1 MADFNEIKK
10 AFYELVESYADA
22 PESSETKSKIADF
35 AKLLPG
41 DKEEQHNTLKNL
53 DAAVRADVRIPG
65 KIKLPAAVKKN
76 IGTLLSGLQKHMT
89 AKQPDKP
96 AQNDDKPKKQPEKKN
111 DAPALDDKGKKIIL
125 ESLASVVTQLIE
137 DAEKKNKPDS
147 IADLQWNLPEDRAND
162 KDSVR
167 QAKEKRRQK
176 QAQDMRKAFEIPEE
190 ISDSQIIETC
200 REAVKEYT
208 LKKLLEQQK
217 SLLTKDNFAE
227 IEQQIWQAQKNAKD
241 KEKRSQS
248 NDFVKAVRKKF
259 KEEFGYDLMGRN
271 GSVLR
276 TMREAVVA
284 FKKENHIEKNNDSE
298 RKPRPEKKDHKKE
311 GGPDMAEDKV
321 ITDEMKEK
329 LKKLG
334 LSDEEIGALS
344 YDAAAEKLKTN
355 EGGDDKPK
363 GDDKPRGDDE
373 PKEGDDKDKSKD
385 APEEEST
392 PKDPTAPLGV
402 TEKPGEEREEHTD
415 EKAPWVIRK
424 QKWFDEN
431 IKPSN
436 EDYKVTRADTEF
448 EVQFAQGSIH
458 YESETNA
465 VVSKDASYKVYEAL
479 LKDPDNAQRPVK
491 FPENA
496 SEHLTNMLYAAS
508 ILNETPDGKPHE
520 MQGLDKSKLNMEA
533 IEKALKEAGYGD
545 AEFKK
550 VKAYYDTHEGKP
562 ATEDE
567 RGHDDHGV
575 ELSDVVKGIKAEDF
589 ERSTGT
595 NSMKFSPNGVYN
607 LESGEVRIDAVDKDP
622 KVVYYSGT
630 APTDL
635 PADVKA
641 EPLKDEE
648 VNHIKEQAKPAIET
662 EVRRI
667 TKDQARMKELTDS
680 GLIDIQYLESGE
692 LAICSKCPEVDTAKK
707 AIDEYRALND
717 KQPQDKA
724 FVAQVMANAPDVIL
738 KIHGDENTP
747 QPQKDILQEKADS
760 AKNVKD
766 LLKERAALIDKDEK
780 DLTPKDRL
788 ALTKNYIALLEEYKK
803 DPSLV
808 EVAMAEDLK
817 QNNNSAE
824 RAKVHEDVK
833 SKDKRSDFEEYHQT
847 MEDYSK
853 QAHDAV
859 AAGGKLTIQDYMK
872 KKYSTLSPE
881 ELDKRTKNQIQYNN
895 AYQQYRSQKSTNT
908 H

>member
-22 PESSETKSKIADF
+22 PESAETKSKIADF

-65 KIKLPAAVKKN
+65 RINLPAAVKKN
-76 IGTLLSGLQKHMT
+76 IGTLLSGLQKHIT

-96 AQNDDKPKKQPEKKN
+96 AQNDDKPKKQPEKADNKRPN
-111 DAPALDDKGKKIIL
+111 LSPEEFKEKLNKLYKVFMNSLEKTDVNAVDESLSRDDKDLRGYVRNLRK
-125 ESLASVVTQLIE
+125 Q
-137 DAEKKNKPDS
+137 
-147 IADLQWNLPEDRAND
+147 IADNTDFNLDGISNGPILKTIRRALENY
-162 KDSVR
+162 K
-167 QAKEKRRQK
+167 KK
-176 QAQDMRKAFEIPEE
+176 QNQP
-190 ISDSQIIETC
+190 
-200 REAVKEYT
+200 
-208 LKKLLEQQK
+208 
-217 SLLTKDNFAE
+217 
-227 IEQQIWQAQKNAKD
+227 
-241 KEKRSQS
+241 
-248 NDFVKAVRKKF
+248 
-259 KEEFGYDLMGRN
+259 
-271 GSVLR
+271 
-276 TMREAVVA
+276 
-284 FKKENHIEKNNDSE
+284 DSE
-298 RKPRPEKKDHKKE
+298 RKPRPEKKDHKKK
-311 GGPDMAEDKV
+311 GGPDMADEKK

-363 GDDKPRGDDE
+363 DGDDKPKD
-373 PKEGDDKDKSKD
+373 GDDKDKDKD
-385 APEEEST
+385 KDKDEGKGKNKDGPEEEST
-392 PKDPTAPLGV
+392 PKDPKDSLEV
-402 TEKPGEEREEHTD
+402 TETPGEEREHTD

-424 QKWFDEN
+424 QKWFDKN
-431 IKPSN
+431 IKPAN
-436 EDYKVTRADTEF
+436 ETDYKVTRADTEF

-550 VKAYYDTHEGKP
+550 VKDYYEAHEGKP
-562 ATEDE
+562 AAEDQ

-595 NSMKFSPNGVYN
+595 NSMKFSPNGTYN
-607 LESGEVRIDAVDKDP
+607 LESGEVRIDAVDKEP

-648 VNHIKEQAKPAIET
+648 VNHIKEQAKPAMEK
-662 EVRRI
+662 EVKRI
-667 TKDQARMKELTDS
+667 LDDQTHMEELKS
-680 GLIDIQYLESGE
+680 GGLFRVVALPNTVPTANPIDPNNE
-692 LAICSKCPEVDTAKK
+692 DAKK
-707 AIDEYRALND
+707 AADEYNTLL
-717 KQPQDKA
+717 KTQPQDNA
-724 FVAQVMANAPDVIL
+724 FVNHVMGSAPDVIL

-747 QPQKDILQEKADS
+747 QSQKDFLQEKADS
-760 AKNVKD
+760 AKNIKD

-780 DLTPKDRL
+780 DLTPKDRV

-817 QNNNSAE
+817 QNSNSAE

-833 SKDKRSDFEEYHQT
+833 SKDKRSDFEEYHKT